1 MDTEGTKAN
10 ADDFDRFN
18 LDDNLSELE
27 RKLKKQKKDKRR
39 YSSSSQSVSR
49 SRSRSLKSQKKAQRE
64 KSKRKRHHHE
74 STKRSKR
81 HRHRSASSDTPS
93 SREEPQKYFFLK
105 PNPTLPLE
113 RNILPGK
120 KNIITRIGPAKTSQ
134 RVHQRSIC
142 QKPTVVVIKS
152 LLKVTQIKI

>member
-10 ADDFDRFN
+10 LDDFDRIN

-27 RKLKKQKKDKRR
+27 RKLKKQGKNKRR

-81 HRHRSASSDTPS
+81 HRHRSHSSGTPS
-93 SREEPQKYFFLK
+93 SREEPQKYFFQK
-105 PNPTLPLE
+105 PKPTLPLE

-120 KNIITRIGPAKTSQ
+120 KKIITRVGPAKISQ
-134 RVHQRSIC
+134 KVHQRLIS
-142 QKPTVVVIKS
+142 QKPTVVVIRS